1 MQILDP
7 LTLILI
13 IAFAVF
19 ALGLLTFV
27 GGILIL
33 AFRTN
38 NSDIRTLAAQTT
50 RLAEKGIAED
60 IAGLVGNASALLEA
74 TNQMVRTT
82 TGVGIFL
89 TLLGILLMGAA
100 SWIAL
105 QLLKAGT

>member
-7 LTLILI
+7 LTLILGI
-13 IAFAVF
+13 VFAVF
-19 ALGLLTFV
+19 ALGMLTFV

-38 NSDIRTLAAQTT
+38 NNDVKTLVAQTT

-89 TLLGILLMGAA
+89 TLLGILLMGSA
-100 SWIAL
+100 SWIVL